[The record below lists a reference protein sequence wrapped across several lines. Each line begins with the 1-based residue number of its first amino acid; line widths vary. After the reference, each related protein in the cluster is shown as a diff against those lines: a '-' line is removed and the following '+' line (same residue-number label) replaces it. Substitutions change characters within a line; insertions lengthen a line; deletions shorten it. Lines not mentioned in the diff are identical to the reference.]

1 MDRWINGWID
11 RNRCVH
17 TSWNPRARG
26 WPSDH
31 LCSVILLPSY
41 PGRSDQHLAA
51 GGVWHLVLPD
61 PLHGCGLERIDLS
74 QENLQESSRFYATL
88 HGEAP
93 KFPIFAG

>member
-1 MDRWINGWID
+1 MERWINGWID
-11 RNRCVH
+11 RKRCVQ
-17 TSWNPRARG
+17 SWNPRARG
-26 WPSDH
+26 W
-31 LCSVILLPSY
+31 PSY